1 MEGEFRLLTA
11 DEMAQVYHQHMKFD
25 FPPDE
30 LKPLKRL
37 QTMLESGNYAP
48 YALLREG
55 EVVAYAFY
63 WTAGDSYAM
72 LDYFAVVRSH
82 RNQGVGGELLQEM
95 LARFCVDGRGV
106 FGEVEMPISGDPEV
120 DALRNRRLNF
130 YLRNG
135 MRWAGFYTKVFGVPY
150 VMICCGPDIA
160 PEELM
165 EVDRRIYRSALSP
178 AMYEKNIF
186 IPWSPEV
193 EP

>member
-11 DEMAQVYHQHMKFD
+11 DEMAQVYHQHMKYD

-37 QTMLESGNYAP
+37 QTMLASGHYAP

-55 EVVAYAFY
+55 EVVSYAFY
-63 WTAGDSYAM
+63 WTAGDSYVM
-72 LDYFAVVRSH
+72 LDYFAVVRAH
-82 RNQGVGGELLQEM
+82 RNRGVGGELLREM
-95 LARFCVDGRGV
+95 LERFCVDGKGV
-106 FGEVEMPISGDPEV
+106 YGEVEMPISGDPEV

-135 MRWAGFYTKVFGVPY
+135 MRKAGFYTKIFGVPY
-150 VMICCGPDIA
+150 VMICHGPEIEPQD
-160 PEELM
+160 LM
-165 EVDRRIYRSALSP
+165 EVDRKIYRSALTT
-178 AMYEKNIF
+178 AMYEKNVF
-186 IPWSPEV
+186 IPWTPEV